1 MEGFMPASVR
11 AFFCAASVAVF
22 ALGLPASQASA
33 QTAAI
38 LLPGAGG
45 AVPIDFLMRNRSAF
59 TAAGVETFVATNP
72 REAAALSRQL
82 KEARRRVVI
91 VGMSRGGLMVAGAL
105 AAGAR
110 ADGVVFVSAGLNR
123 VRERLG
129 SPARLPP
136 ALIVHH
142 RHDGCDKTRP
152 GEIPGFVKW
161 SGGRARVAWFDN
173 QGPEPRNPCGPRGAH
188 GFYMQD
194 GPAVRAILAFVR

>member
-1 MEGFMPASVR
+1 MPASVR

-22 ALGLPASQASA
+22 ALGLPAGQASA

-59 TAAGVETFVATNP
+59 AAAGVETFVVTNP
-72 REAAALSRQL
+72 EAAAAVSRQL

-91 VGMSRGGLMVAGAL
+91 VGMSRGGLMVARAL
-105 AAGAR
+105 ALGAR
-110 ADGVVFVSAGLNR
+110 ADGVVFVSTGFDG
-123 VRERLG
+123 VRKRLG

-142 RHDGCDKTRP
+142 RNDGCDATRP
-152 GEIPGFVKW
+152 GAIPAFVKW
-161 SGGRARVAWFDN
+161 SGGRARVVWFDN
-173 QGPEPRNPCGPRGAH
+173 SGPEPPNPCGPRGAH

-194 GPAVRAILAFVR
+194 GPAMRAILAFVR